1 MESITIAP
9 RERKDLILRMKRESK
24 PSRRLWM
31 HIVLLA
37 SEGYSP
43 TNIARA
49 LLCSRT
55 TVYAIVLRFAQE
67 GQRAFL

>member
-1 MESITIAP
+1 
-9 RERKDLILRMKRESK
+9 
-24 PSRRLWM
+24 
-31 HIVLLA
+31 VLLA

-49 LLCSRT
+49 FLCSRT
-55 TVYAIVLRFAQE
+55 TVYAIVLRFVQE